1 VFNYSPQ
8 LNAFPI
14 KGFGGLDTV
23 SPEELVAPNRFVELV
38 DFTTH
43 NNGMLEFRKRVTYM
57 GHAITPISWIGE
69 AVLGDASYILF
80 VSGRDDGSDPTGN
93 LCRCLVSGTDVVNR
107 ELTGGERIFLLN
119 SNAPTDVAFF
129 QNYILAANGYTP
141 LYPLPLAGENT
152 NEHYEGIIGKYPF
165 VWRQRLGIA
174 NTAANPRE
182 VRFSSILRGTSWDS
196 AQYTP
201 LAGDFWEPL
210 GAKSVIVSVDST
222 EYITGVLIWNGV
234 PVVGTNKGL
243 YRIDTNWGSFPITK
257 ETGVRDRT
265 MCLYRGAIIFLG
277 DDDVYMMTSF
287 NEVKPLTR
295 NTIHST
301 IFDNMQVR
309 DALQPNMQVRDAL
322 QPNEWICDTYGD
334 WIDNTEEAPP
344 DNLLKVEK
352 GGYVTVDGLL
362 GNDGARQTDPIQ
374 LKNLLPDHGANPNG
388 RGQFSN
394 FIRIDFLMTNSWGEL
409 DFFDKGGTSDA
420 DFSRSDYHLDVWVKQ
435 GATAGTMGAYV
446 ELLPP
451 LDYSRDPRAL
461 SFVHKIDV
469 HGDDDV
475 FDYWIQIKFK
485 LTSISHDGITANP
498 QVHRMRVS
506 WDSAVPKGKTIV
518 TENYLDYRQQPYAC
532 VIDDR
537 YWLHFSGKNIEHSA
551 FIDADY
557 VTGDDSFTFVMD
569 KRGEWTMYRN
579 FDAFAMAEVNLR
591 HSDNQEIVK
600 RFLIGRRWSRYHLY
614 VPEGHQNQGFYV
626 ETKEW
631 PDFLAAQGTYYTPAI
646 AKMPKLYFNNL
657 TQAKRLRF
665 LQPFYQGSFGDVVRL
680 SVASFESGAIPAPI
694 YLLYHSLVDSEM
706 ISTLRF
712 ITNFGTWFQYTFE
725 LPGPIDLSQ
734 DFKLSQLVSYIQILT
749 ARPTFGQPPPA
760 SPV

>member
-1 VFNYSPQ
+1 MFNRSPP

-43 NNGMLEFRKRVTYM
+43 QNGMLQFRERITYM
-57 GHAITPISWIGE
+57 GFAMTPISWIGE
-69 AVLGDASYILF
+69 AVLGDAPYILF
-80 VSGRDDGSDPTGN
+80 VSGRDDGSDPTSN
-93 LCRCLVSGTDVVNR
+93 LCRCPVSGTDVVNR
-107 ELTGGERIFLLN
+107 SFTGGTRFFILN
-119 SNAPTDVAFF
+119 SNAPANVAFF
-129 QNYILAANGYTP
+129 QNYILVANGYTP
-141 LYPLPLAGENT
+141 LYPVSLAGENT
-152 NEHYEGIIGKYPF
+152 IEHCEGIIGKYPF

-182 VRFSSILRGTSWDS
+182 VRFSSILRGTSWDD
-196 AQYTP
+196 ANYTP

-222 EYITGVLIWNGV
+222 EYITGVLIWNGI
-234 PVVGTNKGL
+234 PVIGTNKGL
-243 YRIDTNWGSFPITK
+243 YRIDTNFGSFSITK

-265 MCLYRGAIIFLG
+265 MCLYKGAILFLG

-295 NTIHST
+295 DTIHST
-301 IFDNMQVR
+301 IFD
-309 DALQPNMQVRDAL
+309 NMQVRDAL

-334 WIDNTEEAPP
+334 WISKTDDVPP
-344 DNLLKVEK
+344 AHALDVKK
-352 GGYVTVDGLL
+352 GGYVTVNTFL
-362 GNDGARQTDPIQ
+362 GNEGELQTDPIQ
-374 LKNLLPDHGANPNG
+374 LKNLLPDYGANPDG
-388 RGQFSN
+388 LGELSN

-409 DFFDKGGTSDA
+409 DFFNKGGTSDA

-435 GATAGTMGAYV
+435 GATERTMGAYV
-446 ELLPP
+446 ELIPP

-461 SFVHKIDV
+461 SFVHKVDV
-469 HGDDDV
+469 HGDHDA

-485 LTSISHDGITANP
+485 LTYISHDGINANP
-498 QVHRMRVS
+498 QAHRMRVS
-506 WDSAVPKGKTIV
+506 WESAVPKGKDVI
-518 TENYLDYRQQPYAC
+518 TEDYFDYRQQPYAC
-532 VIDDR
+532 VVDDR
-537 YWLHFSGKNIEHSA
+537 YWLHLTGRDIITDDTFA
-551 FIDADY
+551 FI
-557 VTGDDSFTFVMD
+557 MD
-569 KRGEWTMYRN
+569 QRGEWTMYRN
-579 FDAFAMAEVNLR
+579 FDAFAMAKVNLR
-591 HSDNQEIVK
+591 HSTNQKMVK
-600 RFLIGRRWSRYHLY
+600 RFLIGRRWGRYF
-614 VPEGHQNQGFYV
+614 VEQGNQLKGFFV

-631 PDFLAAQGTYYTPAI
+631 PDFLTSLIYTPYTPAI

-680 SVASFESGAIPAPI
+680 SVASFGSSGFPAPI
-694 YLLYHSLVDSEM
+694 YLPHHSLVDSEM
-706 ISTLRF
+706 ISTLRY

-734 DFKLSQLVSYIQILT
+734 DFKLSQLVSYIQVLT
-749 ARPTFGQPPPA
+749 ARPTLGQPYPTG
-760 SPV
+760 PV